1 MLIPV
6 KAIKE
11 ESPVITQRKKVGRR
25 SRELCQL
32 CGGPQLV
39 SQPYLYAY
47 IDFRRKLQGIL
58 LQRILFGI
66 RGEQDEASE
75 Q

>member
-1 MLIPV
+1 MSIPV

-11 ESPVITQRKKVGRR
+11 EVPVITQRKKVGRR
-25 SRELCQL
+25 SRELCRL

-39 SQPYLYAY
+39 PRPYLYAY
-47 IDFRRKLQGIL
+47 IDFRRKQQGIL

-66 RGEQDEASE
+66 RGEQDEASG